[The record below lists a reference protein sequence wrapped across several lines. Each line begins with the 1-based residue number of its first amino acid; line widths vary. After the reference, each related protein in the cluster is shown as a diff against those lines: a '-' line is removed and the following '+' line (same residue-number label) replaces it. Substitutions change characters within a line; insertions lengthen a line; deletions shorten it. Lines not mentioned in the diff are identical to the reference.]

1 MPAPIQSTPTAAAIA
16 HDTTMQRLKLG
27 TVLNLR
33 WLSAFIQT
41 VATIVIYFVVGSG
54 LPIWS
59 CLFLVILSATVNL
72 TLRSQFPASYRL
84 AIRFAVALLG
94 FDVLQ
99 MGAFLFFTGGLDN
112 PFAFLV
118 LAPVLVSASTL
129 PSNATLIL
137 GGLAGGIATILVIF
151 HLPLPW
157 DADDAPYLP
166 PLYLIGV
173 WIAFLTTLG
182 FSAVFAFR
190 VSEEARQLS
199 DALAAVELVL
209 VREHHLSAL
218 DGLAAAAAHE
228 LGTPLGTIAVVAREL
243 EREVEPGSPLA
254 DDIALIKTQ
263 SDRCRDI
270 LRRLSMMAAESDR
283 YLDRQPILGLIE
295 EAIGPFR
302 DACQD
307 LRVHAIG
314 ADPQPVVVRNPGLM
328 HGIANIVENAVDFA
342 TLAVDVFVIWT
353 PQIVRLE
360 ICDDGPGFSADILS
374 RLGDPFISTRLN
386 RSTASAS
393 DDRTGGGMGLGFF
406 IARTLL
412 MRSGATVAY
421 RNRST
426 RQSGAIVTIEWPRTA
441 FEATEEK

>member
-1 MPAPIQSTPTAAAIA
+1 
-16 HDTTMQRLKLG
+16 MQRLKLG
-27 TVLNLR
+27 TVLYLR
-33 WLSAFIQT
+33 WLSASIQT
-41 VATIVIYFVVGSG
+41 VATIVMYFVVGTG
-54 LPIWS
+54 LPFWS
-59 CLFLVILSATVNL
+59 CLCLVIVSAAVNL
-72 TLRSQFPASYRL
+72 MLRLQFSASYRL
-84 AIRFAVALLG
+84 ANRFAITLLG
-94 FDVLQ
+94 FDILE

-129 PSNATLIL
+129 PSNATLVL
-137 GGLAGGIATILVIF
+137 GGLAGGIATILVMF

-157 DADDAPYLP
+157 DAVDAPYLP

-199 DALAAVELVL
+199 NALAAVELVL
-209 VREHHLSAL
+209 AREHHLSAL

-243 EREVEPGSPLA
+243 ERDVTPGSPLA
-254 DDIALIKTQ
+254 DDVALIKAQ
-263 SDRCRDI
+263 SERCRDI
-270 LRRLSMMAAESDR
+270 LRRLSMMAAEGDR
-283 YLDRQPILGLIE
+283 YLDRQPILGLIDDV
-295 EAIGPFR
+295 IRPFR
-302 DACQD
+302 GACQE

-314 ADPQPVVVRNPGLM
+314 ANPQPVFLRNPGLM

-342 TLAVDVFVIWT
+342 KHTVDLFVIWT
-353 PQIVRLE
+353 PLMVRLE

-374 RLGDPFISTRLN
+374 RLGDPFISTRLS
-386 RSTASAS
+386 RSAAATG

-412 MRSGATVAY
+412 MRSGAVVGY

-426 RQSGAIVTIEWPRTA
+426 RQSGAIVTIEWPRSVCDQPNG
-441 FEATEEK
+441 K